1 MQGCTHFTIHKVEQD
16 HKRIKTCKTLFS
28 TQDGPELL
36 QRPKILGRWLQQ
48 PGLLLLLYSN
58 YISVL
63 GNGLKMF

>member
-1 MQGCTHFTIHKVEQD
+1 M
-16 HKRIKTCKTLFS
+16 CKTYS
-28 TQDGPELL
+28 KKQDGPVLL
-36 QRPKILGRWLQQ
+36 QRPKTLGRWLQQ